1 MNRERSTELAARDRL
16 RADMEDRLREL
27 RFRLRPREILSDA
40 RDAALSRAE
49 PIAESVIDGL
59 STHRTEAAA
68 AASIVGLAG
77 VGVALLRG
85 KSVKAASAQRHEI
98 ATNEAERDG
107 AVPDPGAVARL
118 AKIVGAGLAI
128 GAVIGYAVRVTPAER
143 GAIAAARRDLTDLA
157 AREFDR
163 RLREAS
169 SADAVRA
176 NALNLAL
183 AAIATLRAPR

>member
-1 MNRERSTELAARDRL
+1 MEHDARERL
-16 RADMEDRLREL
+16 RSDMEDRLREL
-27 RFRLRPREILSDA
+27 RFRLRPREVLSDA

-59 STHRTEAAA
+59 STRRTEAAA

-77 VGVALLRG
+77 IGVA
-85 KSVKAASAQRHEI
+85 
-98 ATNEAERDG
+98 
-107 AVPDPGAVARL
+107 
-118 AKIVGAGLAI
+118 
-128 GAVIGYAVRVTPAER
+128 IGYAVRVTSGER
-143 GAIAAARRDLTDLA
+143 AVIAAARRDLTDLA

-176 NALNLAL
+176 S
-183 AAIATLRAPR
+183 

>member
-1 MNRERSTELAARDRL
+1 MNRERTAEQDARERL
-16 RADMEDRLREL
+16 RMETEGRLREL
-27 RFRLRPREILSDA
+27 RFRLRPREMLSDA

-49 PIAESVIDGL
+49 PIAEAVIDGL
-59 STHRTEAAA
+59 SARRTEAVAA
-68 AASIVGLAG
+68 AGIVGLAG

-85 KSVKAASAQRHEI
+85 KSANAPADRRPE
-98 ATNEAERDG
+98 ATTIEDVRSMPA
-107 AVPDPGAVARL
+107 PDPGAIGRF

-128 GAVIGYAVRVTPAER
+128 GAAIGYAVRVTPAER
-143 GAIAAARRDLTDLA
+143 RAIAAARRDLTDLA

-169 SADAVRA
+169 SASAVRA

-183 AAIATLRAPR
+183 AALATLRAP